1 MLDDRAKLLLKALVE
16 RYIADGQPVGSR
28 TLSRASGLDLSPAT
42 IRNVMADLEELGL
55 IASPHTS
62 AGRIPTARGYR
73 LFVDTMLTV
82 QRESV
87 MPAQLAPEQPQKV
100 IANAAQLLSNLS
112 QFVGV
117 VMAPRRTSVFRHIE
131 FLRLSEKR
139 FLVIIVSPEGDVQNR
154 VIFTEVDHSQ
164 SQLVEASN
172 FLNAHY
178 AGLAME
184 QVRERLKSEVDVL
197 RGEIASLM
205 QAAVNVGS
213 EALSEA
219 QDEVVISGERNLLS
233 VSDFS
238 SDMGNLRRAFDLFE
252 QKTQILRLLDISSQ
266 AEGVR
271 IYIGGE
277 SQVVPFEELSIVSSP
292 YEVDGKVVGIS
303 PDTLQDEVKPEIYYY
318 RVFIRT
324 EQDSLQNKAGKD
336 ISVLV
341 EKLYNQMMNY
351 RNQMTSIDASLN
363 FAEEYLRMKNAA
375 FLEGMSSS
383 TDLIDAELNLAGVR
397 TERLQAAYNF
407 DLLLAQLLEAA
418 GISDE
423 FSAYARRADAR
434 PILFDKK

>member
-1 MLDDRAKLLLKALVE
+1 MILTDTPKEAHSVVALNDRSREIFRHVVDAFVE
-16 RYIADGQPVGSR
+16 TGEPVGSR
-28 TLSRASGLDLSPAT
+28 TIARKLRGSLSPAT

-213 EALSEA
+213 EA

-252 QKTQILRLLDISSQ
+252 QKAQLVRLLDSSAQ

-277 SQVVPFEELSIVSSP
+277 SKIVPMEELSVVSAP
-292 YEVDGKVVGIS
+292 YEVDGHVVG
-303 PDTLQDEVKPEIYYY
+303 TLGVIGPTRMAYDRMIQIV
-318 RVFIRT
+318 
-324 EQDSLQNKAGKD
+324 D
-336 ISVLV
+336 ITSKLV
-341 EKLYNQMMNY
+341 
-351 RNQMTSIDASLN
+351 S
-363 FAEEYLRMKNAA
+363 NA
-375 FLEGMSSS
+375 LSH
-383 TDLIDAELNLAGVR
+383 
-397 TERLQAAYNF
+397 
-407 DLLLAQLLEAA
+407 
-418 GISDE
+418 
-423 FSAYARRADAR
+423 
-434 PILFDKK
+434 K